1 MKMLYFEEWWR
12 FYLNITR
19 EFWLGIMMTS
29 SNGNIF
35 RVTGPLCG
43 EFTGQRWI
51 PLTKASDAE
60 LWCFLW
66 YLHWISGWLN
76 NREAGDLRRHRAH
89 YNVIVMMTGNY
100 HKSSLHSWRRKHV
113 TSHQS
118 LGLLFWFPVLK
129 SIHCNAFHDR
139 TLLNVLYLSDTGK

>member
-1 MKMLYFEEWWR
+1 M
-12 FYLNITR
+12 
-19 EFWLGIMMTS
+19 
-29 SNGNIF
+29 
-35 RVTGPLCG
+35 
-43 EFTGQRWI
+43 
-51 PLTKASDAE
+51 
-60 LWCFLW
+60 
-66 YLHWISGWLN
+66 
-76 NREAGDLRRHRAH
+76 RRHRAH

-139 TLLNVLYLSDTGK
+139 TLLNVLYLSDTGKSPNELQRRDFVTGHQDNVSTTYTFDYRKTASINRTKSPNLNVFHLILQLSLPNPLKPCVKLRTKM